1 MPKVNFNPQGT
12 LIQDEALFVPPQ
24 SHITGTKFKLSHD
37 VFSSVDF
44 SITYNGEALVPQVD
58 YVLTDVY
65 ERARQ
70 EMGLTV
76 YQRVQFLPNA
86 PLGFAG
92 TVYVTYRAVGDFVD
106 ANEITNQTDNDG
118 RYLKQIYN
126 LSDIASP
133 QSALKNLESA
143 ASETT
148 DPEDFGYDDANEESF
163 SDVMVQTNWGDGIPM
178 KVPFKEFADETA
190 RAAIPNPLPVSEGGT
205 NAQSIDG
212 AISNILSEATSV
224 DDDAVRDDGAVPF
237 QCPSAY
243 QHQNVGKITL
253 LQIFNNWLKSKLQSW
268 LGITVTESGGS
279 ITGRTFDG
287 NATTAAKTSN
297 AITFSNSGDGAASG
311 STFDGSAARKL
322 SYNSIGAAAVS
333 HKHVVTDVSDLY
345 LNYPAPTYIISTQAE
360 FNNWVNNTSGN
371 DYSSVLILGGIT
383 YTTTKSIDC
392 ALTGTSFIRGEFNP
406 VISFTPPNPPQNTKL
421 FNGNKAT
428 IMNVIINFSVADTG
442 TVYSHYYS
450 VLFNFHGVFNV
461 TLSGTSLLNS
471 GHDSSWGNMNITVVN
486 GCRRVYN
493 CDATIDGS
501 VSSSGYYGTI
511 TVYNQ
516 CNELINCIGKGIT
529 HGQGSGNTYNR
540 CYYKNNYMRNC
551 TGSLSGNGN
560 NKVFDSN
567 TNQR

>member
-86 PLGFAG
+86 PLGFTS

-106 ANEITNQTDNDG
+106 ANEITNQTDNDE
-118 RYLKQIYN
+118 RYLKRIYN
-126 LSDIASP
+126 LSDIPSP

-190 RAAIPNPLPVSEGGT
+190 RAAIPNPLPVSNGGT

-224 DDDAVRDDGAVPF
+224 DDDAVRDDGAIPF

-287 NATTAAKTSN
+287 NATTATTATNATTAAKTSN
-297 AITFSNSGDGAASG
+297 AITFSNSGDGAASD
-311 STFDGSAARKL
+311 STFDGSAARTL
-322 SYNSIGAAAVS
+322 SYNSIGAAAVNHS
-333 HKHVVTDVSDLY
+333 HPELLPVGTIVPYAGRT
-345 LNYPAPTYIISTQAE
+345 APTGWLLCNGQAVSKADYAALFAVIGYTYSSTGYQKEASSSYPNPNTTHFQVPDLRESVLVGIGTASSAKYWRSSNTTTSATSKTRTQPDTYILGQFKDDALQGHLHSL
-360 FNNWVNNTSGN
+360 FDPLSGVNAWMKPTYVRRMDAQNAYYDVATLDPVTNSNHDTTGYTSDGTSGTPRI
-371 DYSSVLILGGIT
+371 DSVTRGKRFGVN
-383 YTTTKSIDC
+383 
-392 ALTGTSFIRGEFNP
+392 FI
-406 VISFTPPNPPQNTKL
+406 IK
-421 FNGNKAT
+421 
-428 IMNVIINFSVADTG
+428 
-442 TVYSHYYS
+442 Y
-450 VLFNFHGVFNV
+450 
-461 TLSGTSLLNS
+461 
-471 GHDSSWGNMNITVVN
+471 
-486 GCRRVYN
+486 
-493 CDATIDGS
+493 
-501 VSSSGYYGTI
+501 
-511 TVYNQ
+511 
-516 CNELINCIGKGIT
+516 
-529 HGQGSGNTYNR
+529 
-540 CYYKNNYMRNC
+540 
-551 TGSLSGNGN
+551 
-560 NKVFDSN
+560 
-567 TNQR
+567 